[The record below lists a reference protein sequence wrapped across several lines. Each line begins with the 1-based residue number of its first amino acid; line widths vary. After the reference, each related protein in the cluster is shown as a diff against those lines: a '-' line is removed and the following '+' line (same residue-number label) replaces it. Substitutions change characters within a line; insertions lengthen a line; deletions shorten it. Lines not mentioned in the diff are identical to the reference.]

1 MDTVEPVHPPVARSA
16 RILISTGEV
25 SGDLQGAL
33 LVEALR
39 RQAEKRGLA
48 LEILALGGDRMAAAG
63 ATLLGKTTAIGS
75 VGIVEALPFVL
86 PTLMLQ
92 RRVQQQL
99 QQHPPDLVVM
109 IDYFGPNSRIG
120 TYMRRHFSQV
130 PLIYYI
136 APQEW
141 VWSLSPAKTRQVI
154 SLSDRLL
161 AIFPEEARY
170 YEKWGANVTYV
181 GHPLVDRVA
190 TFPSRAA
197 ARQQL
202 GIAEDEVA
210 IALLPAS
217 RHQEVKHLLPVLC
230 QAAQQIQA
238 ALPQAHLWIPLS
250 LSQFQTPIEQAIRR
264 YGLRATIVTEQT
276 QTVIAAADLAL
287 TKSGTA
293 NLEIALA
300 GVPQVVIYRVSRV
313 TAWIARRFLKFS
325 IPFMSPPNLVMMEPI
340 LPELLQEA
348 ATPDNIAREGLALLL
363 DPDRRH
369 QTQQD
374 YARLRQVLG
383 AGGVCD
389 RAAGEVLDLLEQ
401 RAIGRVMA

>member
-1 MDTVEPVHPPVARSA
+1 MGAVEPAPSSAVRSA

-33 LVEALR
+33 LVEALW
-39 RQAEKRGLA
+39 RQAEKRGIS
-48 LEILALGGDRMAAAG
+48 LEILALGGDRMVAAG
-63 ATLLGKTTAIGS
+63 ATLLGNTTAIGS

-86 PTLMLQ
+86 PTLLLQ
-92 RRVQQQL
+92 RRVQQQI
-99 QQHPPDLVVM
+99 QQQQPDLVVM

-120 TYMRRHFSQV
+120 TYMRRRFPQV

-141 VWSLSPAKTRQVI
+141 VWSLSPAKTQQVI

-170 YEKWGANVTYV
+170 YQKWGANAVYV

-190 TFPSRAA
+190 SFPSRAE

-202 GIAEDEVA
+202 GIAEDQVV

-217 RHQEVKHLLPVLC
+217 RRQEIKHLLPVLC

-250 LSQFQTPIEQAIRR
+250 LERFRAPIEQAIQR
-264 YGLRATIVTEQT
+264 YGLRATVVTDQT

-325 IPFMSPPNLVMMEPI
+325 IPFMSPPNLVVMQPI
-340 LPELLQEA
+340 VPELLQEA
-348 ATPDNIAREGLALLL
+348 ANPENISREGLALLL
-363 DPDRRH
+363 DPDRRQ
-369 QTQQD
+369 QTQQG
-374 YARLRQVLG
+374 YAHLRQVIG

-389 RAAGEVLDLLEQ
+389 RAAGEVLDVLE
-401 RAIGRVMA
+401 GVLG

>member
-1 MDTVEPVHPPVARSA
+1 MTGSAPVSQSGATRSV
-16 RILISTGEV
+16 RIFISTGEV

-33 LVEALR
+33 LVQALQ
-39 RQAEKRGLA
+39 RQAEKRGMR
-48 LEILALGGDRMAAAG
+48 LEITALGGDRMAAAG
-63 ATLLGKTTAIGS
+63 ATLLGNTAAIGS

-86 PTLMLQ
+86 PTLLLQ
-92 RRVQQQL
+92 RQVQKSL

-120 TYMRRHFSQV
+120 TYMRRHFPQV

-141 VWSLSPAKTRQVI
+141 VWSLSPTKTQQVI
-154 SLSDRLL
+154 HLSDRLL

-170 YEKWGANVTYV
+170 YQKWGANAVYV

-190 TFPSRAA
+190 MFPSRAA

-202 GIAEDEVA
+202 GIPDDQVA

-217 RHQEVKHLLPVLC
+217 RRQEIKHLLPVLC
-230 QAAQQIQA
+230 QSAQQIQA
-238 ALPQAHLWIPLS
+238 QLPQAQVWIPLS
-250 LSQFQTPIEQAIRR
+250 LERFRVPIEQAVQR
-264 YGLRATIVTEQT
+264 YGLRATIVTDQT
-276 QTVIAAADLAL
+276 QQVIAAADLAL
-287 TKSGTA
+287 SKSGTA

-300 GVPQVVIYRVSRV
+300 GVPQVVIYRVSRI
-313 TAWIARRFLKFS
+313 TAWIARHVLKFA

-340 LPELLQEA
+340 VPELLQEA
-348 ATPDNIAREGLALLL
+348 ANPAAISQAGLALLL
-363 DPDRRH
+363 DPDRRR

-374 YARLRQVLG
+374 YARLRQAMG
-383 AGGVCD
+383 TSGVCD
-389 RAAGEVLDLLEQ
+389 RTADEILEVLELGVRE
-401 RAIGRVMA
+401 